1 MPYNVDKQIQ
11 EAMDRGD
18 FENLP
23 GKGKRQ
29 RLEGNPFVPH
39 EARIINGLLKDNG
52 LAPRWIE
59 VNKEIHAGHERTRK
73 VLGNI
78 KRRRRQ
84 LEATIRAHS
93 LKHDRVRPV
102 FELERKRALETYTR
116 QLKGLNQKILRYNLT
131 VPARNR
137 QQPMYNH
144 DAAIAH
150 FRKECP
156 SI

>member
-1 MPYNVDKQIQ
+1 MPYNVEKQIQ
-11 EAMDRGD
+11 EAMERDD

-29 RLEGNPFVPH
+29 WLEGNPFVPH

-102 FELERKRALETYTR
+102 
-116 QLKGLNQKILRYNLT
+116 LNLNE
-131 VPARNR
+131 NG
-137 QQPMYNH
+137 H
-144 DAAIAH
+144 
-150 FRKECP
+150 
-156 SI
+156 